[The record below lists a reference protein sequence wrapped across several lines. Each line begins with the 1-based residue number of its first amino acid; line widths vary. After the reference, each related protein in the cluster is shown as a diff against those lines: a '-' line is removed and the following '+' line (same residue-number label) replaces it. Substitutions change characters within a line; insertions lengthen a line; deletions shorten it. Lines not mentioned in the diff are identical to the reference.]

1 MAADTA
7 LRPDVRRWRTVLVTV
22 GAVTALLLLAVWQ
35 VPQWLDW
42 TRYRTTIEVLA
53 TATLGQPVSISG
65 PISLTLLPQPELTA
79 AQVNIGGNGSADLSI
94 RVQALRLRTAFWPL
108 VAGRVD
114 ARELVLGGPDLHIP
128 WPAQPG
134 MLLPRPP
141 AWLAAFAARIENGRL
156 TIGRVAFTG
165 INATLATLDT
175 GALSASGTAQF
186 TGQDWHFTARLTAAG
201 RDGAAGL
208 DVALDGQGVASGLG
222 ASFTGQLARDGTLAG
237 TIASRGP
244 NLAVLVPAPPVTFR
258 ADGRLTVNSGV
269 AAVNDVAMEIGG
281 SPARGA
287 VVLRVTPDPRLDI
300 ALAASRLSLDAWL
313 PVLLGA
319 GTTIAGIDVPIGID
333 FSAEAAPLAGGAL
346 EHVKAALDLDGKELV
361 VREANAFLPGSGQ
374 LRVSGHIARDDP
386 ARLLFEG
393 DARFEAPLLRTTVR
407 WLDQAVPG
415 WLPPRLLAGLPES
428 VAQRA
433 KLSAHVVANNGDV
446 ALQHLSGTLDD
457 AEISGGLRLK
467 RGDPP
472 SLTVDLSA
480 DRLALD
486 SWLPARPATLAELYK
501 ESSGLDV
508 DLRLNVRQALL
519 AGVTIDG
526 LVVDAVV
533 GTSGILLRRTE
544 GMARG
549 ARFAMSGALGDGGRL
564 SGGKLSIEANDAA
577 PLSELLPSVWRPTP
591 ALWHGPAKLEVEFAG
606 PQQALAASAR
616 LALGN
621 AELEVSPTI
630 DLTSGLWS
638 ATLALHHP
646 GARRLIAML
655 GLPER
660 LGVPE
665 LPAWLDDG
673 SLALVAHLTGAPGR
687 FGAAP
692 FDLTA
697 ATLHARGDLELD
709 PSGAEPRATGHI
721 RFGAVTLPLPNGGSN
736 VPLPFGVLSGWRG
749 NVELGFD
756 QLIVGAGPALG
767 DVAVTLSVA
776 SGALRLE
783 NFAAKLGSGTMNGS
797 LAVDATADPP
807 ALAVD
812 ARLSNATITGP
823 LDDAP
828 IDLLSGRAD
837 ATAQLRAS
845 GYSPSAILATLSGRG
860 TLTVNDGALA
870 GFDMFRL
877 KLSVERPDLRTV
889 EAAASDALRS
899 GATGFDRLELGASV
913 AHGDVVL
920 ESGVLTGIAGEAHVS
935 GGMNL
940 TNQALDVTIALQ
952 PSLPSPP
959 EIAIHLTGSIDRP
972 SATPEL
978 AGLARWMAQLIR

>member
-1 MAADTA
+1 MAATA
-7 LRPDVRRWRTVLVTV
+7 LRPDVPRGRAVLVTV
-22 GAVTALLLLAVWQ
+22 GAVTALLLLAAWQ

-53 TATLGQPVSISG
+53 TATLGQPVTISG
-65 PISLTLLPQPELTA
+65 PISLRLLPQPELTA
-79 AQVNIGGNGSADLSI
+79 EQVNIGGNGPADLSI
-94 RVQALRLRTAFWPL
+94 RVQALRLRTAFWSL

-114 ARELVLGGPDLHIP
+114 ARALVLSGPDLHIP
-128 WPAQPG
+128 WPAEPG

-141 AWLAAFAARIENGRL
+141 TWLAAFAARVENGRL

-165 INATLATLDT
+165 INATLATLET

-208 DVALDGQGVASGLG
+208 DVALDGQGAASGLG

-237 TIASRGP
+237 MIASRGP
-244 NLAVLVPAPPVTFR
+244 NLALLVPAPPVPFR
-258 ADGRLTVNSGV
+258 ADGRLTVGSGV
-269 AAVNDVAMEIGG
+269 AAVDDVAMEIGG

-287 VVLRVTPDPRLDI
+287 VALRVAPDPRLDI

-319 GTTIAGIDVPIGID
+319 GTTIAGIEVPIGID
-333 FSAEAAPLAGGAL
+333 FSAEAAPLADGTL
-346 EHVKAALDLDGKELV
+346 EHVRAAFELDGKDLV
-361 VREANAFLPGSGQ
+361 VREANALLPGNAKLQ
-374 LRVSGHIARDDP
+374 VSGHIARDDP
-386 ARLLFEG
+386 ARPRFEG
-393 DARFEAPLLRTTVR
+393 DAQVEAPVLRTTLR

-415 WLPPRLLAGLPES
+415 WLAPRLLAELPES
-428 VAQRA
+428 AVQRA
-433 KLSAHVVANNGDV
+433 KVSAHVVANGSDV
-446 ALQHLSGTLDD
+446 ALQHLSGTLD
-457 AEISGGLRLK
+457 AAAISGGLRLK

-486 SWLPARPATLAELYK
+486 PWLPSRPETLAELHT
-501 ESSGLDV
+501 EASGLDV
-508 DLRLNVRQALL
+508 DLRINVRQALL

-526 LVVDAVV
+526 FVVDAAVDAIGV
-533 GTSGILLRRTE
+533 LLRRTE
-544 GMARG
+544 GTARG
-549 ARFAMSGALGDGGRL
+549 AHFAIAGSLGGGGELSGGRL
-564 SGGKLSIEANDAA
+564 SIETDDAA
-577 PLSELLPSVWRPTP
+577 PLSELLPAVWRPTP
-591 ALWHGPAKLEVEFAG
+591 ALWHGPAKLDVQFSG
-606 PQQALAASAR
+606 PQQALVASAR
-616 LALGN
+616 LALGD
-621 AELEVSPTI
+621 AELEASPTV
-630 DLTSGLWS
+630 DLTSGAWS

-646 GARRLIAML
+646 GARRLIATL

-660 LGVPE
+660 AGLPE
-665 LPAWLDDG
+665 LPGWLDDG

-687 FGAAP
+687 FDAAP

-697 ATLHARGDLELD
+697 ATLHARGDLAFD
-709 PSGAEPRATGHI
+709 HSGAEPQVSGHI
-721 RFGAVTLPLPNGGSN
+721 HLGVVMLPLPNGGSD
-736 VPLPFGVLSGWRG
+736 VPLPFDALRGWRG
-749 NVELGFD
+749 DVQLGFD
-756 QLIVGAGPALG
+756 QLVVGAGPALQDAG
-767 DVAVTLSVA
+767 VRFSVA
-776 SGALRLE
+776 DGALRLA
-783 NFAAKLGSGTMNGS
+783 NFTARLGSGTVNGS

-807 ALAVD
+807 ALAMQTKV
-812 ARLSNATITGP
+812 SNAIIAGP

-845 GYSPSAILATLSGRG
+845 GYSPSAILATLGGRG
-860 TLTVNDGALA
+860 TLTVQDGAVA

-877 KLSVERPDLRTV
+877 KLLVERPDLKSV

-899 GATGFDRLELGASV
+899 GATGFDRLEIGASV

-920 ESGVLTGIAGEAHVS
+920 EPGILTGIAGEAHVS

-959 EIAIHLTGSIDRP
+959 EIAIHLTGSTDRP
-972 SATPEL
+972 TVTPEL
-978 AGLARWMAQLIR
+978 AGLARWMAELTR

>member
-1 MAADTA
+1 M
-7 LRPDVRRWRTVLVTV
+7 V
-22 GAVTALLLLAVWQ
+22 GAVAALLLLAVWQ

-53 TATLGQPVSISG
+53 TATLGQPVTIGG

-79 AQVNIGGNGSADLSI
+79 ARVNIGGDRPADLSI
-94 RVQALRLRTAFWPL
+94 RVRALRLRIAFWPL
-108 VAGRVD
+108 IGGRVD
-114 ARELVLGGPDLHIP
+114 ARELVLGGPDLRIP
-128 WPAQPG
+128 WPAGPG

-141 AWLAAFAARIENGRL
+141 AWLAAFAARIEDGRL

-208 DVALDGQGVASGLG
+208 DVTLDGQGAANGLG

-237 TIASRGP
+237 MIASRGP
-244 NLAVLVPAPPVTFR
+244 NLAVLLPAPPVPFR
-258 ADGRLTVNSGV
+258 ADGRLTVGSGV

-281 SPARGA
+281 SPASGA
-287 VVLRVTPDPRLDI
+287 VALRVAPDPRLDI

-333 FSAEAAPLAGGAL
+333 VSAEAAPLASGTL
-346 EHVKAALDLDGKELV
+346 EHVRAVFDLHGKDLV
-361 VREANAFLPGSGQ
+361 VRGANASVPGNGKLQ
-374 LRVSGHIARDDP
+374 LSGHIARDDP
-386 ARLLFEG
+386 ARLRFEG
-393 DARFEAPLLRTTVR
+393 EARLEAPVLRATVR
-407 WLDQAVPG
+407 WLDEAVPG
-415 WLPPRLLAGLPES
+415 WLTPRLLAGLPENA
-428 VAQRA
+428 VHRA
-433 KLSAHVVANNGDV
+433 KLSAHVVANGSDV
-446 ALQHLSGTLDD
+446 ALQHLNGTLDD

-472 SLTVDLSA
+472 SLTVDVSA
-480 DRLALD
+480 KRLVLD
-486 SWLPARPATLAELYK
+486 PWLPSRPATLAELYK
-501 ESSGLDV
+501 AASGLDV
-508 DLRLNVRQALL
+508 DLRLNIRQALL

-526 LVVDAVV
+526 LVVDAAVDA
-533 GTSGILLRRTE
+533 SGIVLRRTE
-544 GMARG
+544 GTARG
-549 ARFAMSGALGDGGRL
+549 ARFAMSGALGDGGKL
-564 SGGKLSIEANDAA
+564 SGGKLSIETDDAA
-577 PLSELLPSVWRPTP
+577 PLSELLPAVWRPTP
-591 ALWHGPAKLEVEFAG
+591 ALWHGPAKLDVQFAG

-616 LALGN
+616 LALGD
-621 AELEVSPTI
+621 AELEASPTV
-630 DLTSGLWS
+630 DLTSGVWS

-660 LGVPE
+660 AGLPE
-665 LPAWLDDG
+665 LPGWLDDG

-687 FGAAP
+687 FNAAP

-697 ATLHARGDLELD
+697 ATLHARGDLALD
-709 PSGAEPRATGHI
+709 HSGAEPRATGHI
-721 RFGAVTLPLPNGGSN
+721 RLDRVMLPLPNGGSD
-736 VPLPFGVLSGWRG
+736 VPLPFGVLQGWRG
-749 NVELGFD
+749 DVQFGFG
-756 QLIVGAGPALG
+756 QLILGPGPALC
-767 DVAVTLSVA
+767 DAAARLSVA
-776 SGALRLE
+776 DGAVRLE
-783 NFAAKLGSGTMNGS
+783 NFTAKLGSGTMNGD

-807 ALAVD
+807 AFAVETK
-812 ARLSNATITGP
+812 LSNATIAGP

-860 TLTVNDGALA
+860 TLTVNDGALS

-877 KLSVERPDLRTV
+877 KLSVERPDLRSV
-889 EAAASDALRS
+889 EAVASDALRS
-899 GATGFDRLELGASV
+899 GATGFDRLELGARV
-913 AHGDVVL
+913 AHGDVVF
-920 ESGVLTGIAGEAHVS
+920 ESGNLTGIAGEAHVS

-940 TNQALDVTIALQ
+940 ATQALDVTIALQ

-959 EIAIHLTGSIDRP
+959 EIAIHLGGSIDRP

-978 AGLARWMAQLIR
+978 AGLARWMAELIR

>member
-1 MAADTA
+1 M
-7 LRPDVRRWRTVLVTV
+7 
-22 GAVTALLLLAVWQ
+22 LAVWQ

-53 TATLGQPVSISG
+53 TATLGEPVTISG

-79 AQVNIGGNGSADLSI
+79 AQVNIGGDRPADLSI

-108 VAGRVD
+108 LGGRVD

-128 WPAQPG
+128 WPAEPG
-134 MLLPRPP
+134 MLFPRPP
-141 AWLAAFAARIENGRL
+141 TWLAAFAARIENGRL
-156 TIGRVAFTG
+156 TIGRLAFTG
-165 INATLATLDT
+165 INATLATLET
-175 GALSASGTAQF
+175 GALSASGSAQF

-201 RDGAAGL
+201 HDGAAGL
-208 DVALDGQGVASGLG
+208 DVALDGQGAANGLG
-222 ASFTGQLARDGTLAG
+222 ASFTGQLAQDGTLAG
-237 TIASRGP
+237 MIASRGP
-244 NLAVLVPAPPVTFR
+244 NLAVLVPAPPMAFR
-258 ADGRLTVNSGV
+258 ADGRLTVGSGV
-269 AAVNDVAMEIGG
+269 AAVDNVAMEIGG

-287 VVLRVTPDPRLDI
+287 AALRVAPNPRLDI

-319 GTTIAGIDVPIGID
+319 GTTIAGVDVPIGID
-333 FSAEAAPLAGGAL
+333 FSAEAAPLAGGRL
-346 EHVKAALDLDGKELV
+346 EHVRAALDLDGKDLV
-361 VREANAFLPGSGQ
+361 VREANASLPGNGK

-386 ARLLFEG
+386 ARPRFEG
-393 DARFEAPLLRTTVR
+393 DARVEAPVLRTTVR

-433 KLSAHVVANNGDV
+433 KLSAHVVANGDDV
-446 ALQHLSGTLDD
+446 ALQRLSGTLDD

-486 SWLPARPATLAELYK
+486 PWLPPRPATLADVYK
-501 ESSGLDV
+501 AASGLHV
-508 DLRLNVRQALL
+508 DLRLKVRQAMLT
-519 AGVTIDG
+519 GITIDS
-526 LVVDAVV
+526 LAIDAAVDA
-533 GTSGILLRRTE
+533 GGILVRRIE

-549 ARFAMSGALGDGGRL
+549 ARFAMSGTLGDGGKL
-564 SGGKLSIEANDAA
+564 SGGKLSIETVDAA
-577 PLSELLPSVWRPTP
+577 PLSELLPAVWRPTP
-591 ALWHGPAKLEVEFAG
+591 ALWHGPARLEVQFAG

-616 LALGN
+616 LALGD
-621 AELEVSPTI
+621 AELEASPTA
-630 DLTSGLWS
+630 DLTSGVWN

-660 LGVPE
+660 VGLPE

-687 FGAAP
+687 FDAAP

-697 ATLHARGDLELD
+697 STLHARGDLSLD
-709 PSGAEPRATGHI
+709 HSGAEPRATGHI
-721 RFGAVTLPLPNGGSN
+721 RLGEVMLPLPSGGSD
-736 VPLPFGVLSGWRG
+736 VPLPFSVLRGWRG
-749 NVELGFD
+749 DVQLGFD
-756 QLIVGAGPALG
+756 QLIVGAGPALR
-767 DVAVTLSVA
+767 DAAVTLSVG

-783 NFAAKLGSGTMNGS
+783 NLTAKLGSGTVNGS
-797 LAVDATADPP
+797 LAVDTTADPP
-807 ALAVD
+807 AFAVETKV
-812 ARLSNATITGP
+812 SNAIIAGP
-823 LDDAP
+823 VGNAP

-860 TLTVNDGALA
+860 TLAVNDGALS

-877 KLSVERPDLRTV
+877 KLAVERPDPRSV

-913 AHGDVVL
+913 AHGDLVL
-920 ESGVLTGIAGEAHVS
+920 EAGTLTGIAGEAHVS

-940 TNQALDVTIALQ
+940 NNQALDVTIALQ

-959 EIAIHLTGSIDRP
+959 EIAIHLTGSTDRP
-972 SATPEL
+972 TATPEL
-978 AGLARWMAQLIR
+978 AGLARWMAELIR